1 MWVLYDGVKTP
12 FMDQALRSSLAITGL
27 PPLYVETI
35 IDKVKES
42 IRSRGGVIDRRA
54 LIDLVSDLLSPY
66 GIADRYRTW
75 EAYRELRRTGKY
87 DKPIIILLSGA
98 SGTGKSVIAS
108 DLVGRFAITRIYSTD
123 SIRQLV
129 RLTNPKPTVMVHT
142 WEAKDYLTEED
153 IQRLRETFGEQSL
166 DIYGYLDQSLWV
178 LEKGVKPLV
187 ERLNK
192 EGANALLEGVHLI
205 PGIIEGENIVSVVL
219 EVPYE
224 IHRAFVLVKAR
235 RSELKDI
242 GRSEEEREQEFLSI
256 RAVHDFLVSEA
267 RKRGTPVVTFTS
279 YEETV
284 KRIIDLICEK
294 VKGIV
299 EEYL

>member
-1 MWVLYDGVKTP
+1 MWILYDGVKTP

-27 PPLYVETI
+27 SPFLVEALI
-35 IDKVKES
+35 NRVKEE
-42 IRSRGGVIDRRA
+42 IRSRGGVIDRRT
-54 LIDLVSDLLSPY
+54 LINLVSDLLSPY
-66 GIADRYRTW
+66 GVSERYRVW
-75 EAYRELRRTGKY
+75 EAYRELRRGRRY
-87 DKPIIILLSGA
+87 DKPIILLLSGA

-142 WEAKDYLTEED
+142 WEAKDYLAKDD
-153 IQRLRETFGEQSL
+153 IERLKSLFGEQSL

-178 LEKGVKPLV
+178 VEKGVKPLI
-187 ERLNK
+187 ERLNR
-192 EGANALLEGVHLI
+192 EGANALLEGVHLV
-205 PGIIEGENIVSVVL
+205 PGLIEGENIVSVVL

-224 IHRAFVLVKAR
+224 VHKAFVLIKAK

-242 GRSEEEREQEFLSI
+242 GRSEEEREREFLSI

-267 RKRGTPVVTFTS
+267 RKKGTPIVTFTT
-279 YEETV
+279 YEETI
-284 KRIIDLICEK
+284 KRIIDLFYEK
-294 VKGIV
+294 VRRIV
-299 EEYL
+299 EAYS

>member
-1 MWVLYDGVKTP
+1 MWILYDGVKTP

-27 PPLYVETI
+27 SPFLVEALI
-35 IDKVKES
+35 NKVKEE
-42 IRSRGGVIDRRA
+42 IRSRGGVIDRRT
-54 LIDLVSDLLSPY
+54 LINLVSDLLSPY
-66 GIADRYRTW
+66 GVSERYRVW
-75 EAYRELRRTGKY
+75 EAYRELRRTGRY
-87 DKPIIILLSGA
+87 DKPIILLLSGA

-142 WEAKDYLTEED
+142 WEAKDYLTKDD
-153 IQRLRETFGEQSL
+153 IEHLKSLFGEQSL

-178 LEKGVKPLV
+178 VEKGVKPLI
-187 ERLNK
+187 ERLNR

-205 PGIIEGENIVSVVL
+205 PGLIEGENIVSAVL

-224 IHRAFVLVKAR
+224 VHKAFVLIKAK

-242 GRSEEEREQEFLSI
+242 GRSEEEREREFLSI
-256 RAVHDFLVSEA
+256 RAVHDFLISEA
-267 RKRGTPVVTFTS
+267 RKKGTPIVTFTT
-279 YEETV
+279 YEETI
-284 KRIIDLICEK
+284 KRIIDLFYEK
-294 VKGIV
+294 VKAIV
-299 EEYL
+299 EAYS